1 MNIIGSTPLLLI
13 LLLLLSSF
21 TLPFLKNPIKF
32 SLPVLGAL
40 TILSWIHGLL
50 FIGGEEYTIQAGHF
64 EAPFGIMLRVT
75 AVEIAI
81 GLLFM
86 TITTLVIWFSASQ
99 FHREVGKSQQKTF
112 LILVHL
118 LVASL
123 LGIVYTQDLFNGYV
137 FIEVS
142 TLAAC
147 GIIVVKNKAD
157 NIKAAVKYLILSSLG
172 SGLILMGIAY
182 LYALTGYLDM
192 TFIHEALIPIA
203 SEKSR
208 MILISM
214 VLFMTGAGIKSALF
228 PLHIWLPDAHTAA
241 PGASSA
247 LLSGLVIKAPAIYFL
262 KICVLVYGYE
272 MINQTAFLQLV
283 LLFSGTGMIV
293 GSLFAR
299 SQKTLKRMI
308 AYSSVAQMGYIFFG
322 IGLGTP
328 AGMAIA
334 VYHMIGHG
342 VTKATLFLLASTF
355 IDKLGKKDS
364 ASLKGVGREMPFEMA
379 IFSLCGFSMVGIPI
393 LPGFISKWNLALATI
408 ETGQVWLLAIILVS
422 SVLNAAYYFPIT
434 INGFFS
440 EEDGIKPN
448 NNPVAK
454 VPLGILT
461 VLLVMIGLLSGPIL
475 SLIEKALI

>member
-1 MNIIGSTPLLLI
+1 MNIISAAPLVII
-13 LLLLLSSF
+13 LLLLISSF
-21 TLPFLKNPIKF
+21 VLPFLNKPIKT
-32 SLPVLGAL
+32 SLPILMVL
-40 TILSWIHGLL
+40 TIFSWIHG
-50 FIGGEEYTIQAGHF
+50 FMYMGKDVYTIQAGH
-64 EAPFGIMLRVT
+64 AAPPFGIALRVS
-75 AVEIAI
+75 AVEISV

-86 TITTLVIWFSASQ
+86 TITTLIIWFTADQ
-99 FHREVGKSQQKTF
+99 FQREVGVKQQKTF
-112 LILVHL
+112 LVLVHL

-172 SGLILMGIAY
+172 SGLVLMGIAY

-192 TFIHEALIPIA
+192 TYIHEALVPIA
-203 SEKSR
+203 GEKSK

-228 PLHIWLPDAHTAA
+228 PLHIWLPDAHTSA

-262 KICVLVYGYE
+262 KICVLVYGYN

-299 SQKTLKRMI
+299 SQKNMKRMI

-334 VYHMIGHG
+334 VYHMLGHG
-342 VTKATLFLLASTF
+342 VTKATLFLLATTF
-355 IDKLGKKDS
+355 IDKLENKELD
-364 ASLKGVGREMPFEMA
+364 SLKGIGRHMPFEMA
-379 IFSLCGFSMVGIPI
+379 VFTLCGFSMVGIPI

-408 ETGQVWLLAIILVS
+408 ETGQVWLLVIILIS
-422 SVLNAAYYFPIT
+422 SVLNAAYYFPVT

-440 EEDGIKPN
+440 EEEGLVPN
-448 NNPVAK
+448 NNHVAK
-454 VPLGILT
+454 APLAVLT
-461 VLLVMIGLLSGPIL
+461 FLLVMLGVLSGPIL
-475 SLIEKALI
+475 AMIEKAIT

>member
-1 MNIIGSTPLLLI
+1 MNIIGAAPIVII
-13 LLLLLSSF
+13 LLLLISSF
-21 TLPFLKNPIKF
+21 VLPFRKNPIKV
-32 SLPVLGAL
+32 SLPILGVLTAYAWL
-40 TILSWIHGLL
+40 HGLL
-50 FIGGEEYTIQAGHF
+50 FIGKEPYIIQAGH
-64 EAPFGIMLRVT
+64 AQPPFGIALRVS
-75 AVEIAI
+75 AVEIVI

-86 TITTLVIWFSASQ
+86 TVTTLVVWFSAKQ
-99 FHREVGKSQQKTF
+99 FHREVGEKQQKTF
-112 LILVHL
+112 LILIHL

-123 LGIVYTQDLFNGYV
+123 LGIVFTQDLFNGFV

-172 SGLILMGIAY
+172 SGLVLMGIAY

-192 TFIHEALIPIA
+192 TYIHDALVPIA

-214 VLFMTGAGIKSALF
+214 VLFMTGTGIKSALF
-228 PLHIWLPDAHTAA
+228 PMHIWLPDAHTAA

-262 KICVLVYGYE
+262 KICVLVYGYN
-272 MINQTAFLQLV
+272 MINQTAFLQLL

-299 SQKTLKRMI
+299 SQKNIKRMI

-342 VTKATLFLLASTF
+342 LTKSTLFLVATTF
-355 IDKLGKKDS
+355 IDKLGTKNLSD
-364 ASLKGVGREMPFEMA
+364 LKGVGRKMPLEMA
-379 IFSLCGFSMVGIPI
+379 IFTICGFSMVGIPI

-408 ETGQVWLLAIILVS
+408 ETGQVWLLAVILLS
-422 SVLNAAYYFPIT
+422 SVLNAAYYFPVT

-440 EEDGIKPN
+440 EEEGLTPN
-448 NNPVAK
+448 SNYVEK
-454 VPLGILT
+454 RPLIILSF
-461 VLLVMIGLLSGPIL
+461 LLVMVGVLSGPIL
-475 SLIEKALI
+475 ELIEKAII

>member
-1 MNIIGSTPLLLI
+1 MSLISVAPLVII
-13 LLLLLSSF
+13 LLLLISSF
-21 TLPFLKNPIKF
+21 VLPFLKKPIKT
-32 SLPVLGAL
+32 SLPILGAL
-40 TILSWIHGLL
+40 TLYAWIHGLTYL
-50 FIGGEEYTIQAGHF
+50 GKDMYTIQAGHA
-64 EAPFGIMLRVT
+64 EPPFGIALRVS
-75 AVEIAI
+75 AVEIVI

-86 TITTLVIWFSASQ
+86 TVTTLIIWFSAQQ
-99 FHREVGKSQQKTF
+99 FHREVGEKQQKTF
-112 LILVHL
+112 LVLVHL

-123 LGIVYTQDLFNGYV
+123 LGIVYTQDLFNGFV

-172 SGLILMGIAY
+172 SGLVLMGIAY

-192 TFIHEALIPIA
+192 NYIHEALVPIA

-228 PLHIWLPDAHTAA
+228 PMHIWLPDAHTAA

-247 LLSGLVIKAPAIYFL
+247 LLSGLVIKAPAVYFL
-262 KICVLVYGYE
+262 KVCVMVYGYN
-272 MINQTAFLQLV
+272 MINQTAFLQLI

-299 SQKTLKRMI
+299 TQKNMKRMI

-334 VYHMIGHG
+334 VYHMLGHG
-342 VTKATLFLLASTF
+342 VTKATLFLVASTF
-355 IDKLGKKDS
+355 IDKLKS
-364 ASLKGVGREMPFEMA
+364 YELSSLKGVGREMPFEMA
-379 IFSLCGFSMVGIPI
+379 VFTLCGFSMVGIPI

-422 SVLNAAYYFPIT
+422 SVLNAAYYFPVT

-440 EEDGIKPN
+440 DEEGLKPN
-448 NNPVAK
+448 DNHVAK
-454 VPLGILT
+454 APLAVLT
-461 VLLVMIGLLSGPIL
+461 ALLVLLGALSGPIL
-475 SLIEKALI
+475 KLIEAALT

>member
-1 MNIIGSTPLLLI
+1 MSIIGAAPLVIILVLLI
-13 LLLLLSSF
+13 SSF
-21 TLPFLKNPIKF
+21 ILPFQKSPIKV
-32 SLPVLGAL
+32 SLPILGLL
-40 TILSWIHGLL
+40 TVYAWIHGIVSLGKDMY
-50 FIGGEEYTIQAGHF
+50 IIQAGHA
-64 EAPFGIMLRVT
+64 EPPFGIALRVS
-75 AVEIAI
+75 AVEIVV

-86 TITTLVIWFSASQ
+86 TVTTLVIWFSANQ
-99 FHREVGKSQQKTF
+99 FHREVGEKQQKTF

-123 LGIVYTQDLFNGYV
+123 LGIVYTQDLFNGFV

-172 SGLILMGIAY
+172 SGLVLMGIAY

-228 PLHIWLPDAHTAA
+228 PMHIWLPDAHTAA

-247 LLSGLVIKAPAIYFL
+247 LLSGLVIKAPAVYFL
-262 KICVLVYGYE
+262 KVCALVYGYE
-272 MINQTAFLQLV
+272 MINQTAFLQLL

-299 SQKTLKRMI
+299 SQKNMKRMI

-334 VYHMIGHG
+334 VYHILGHG
-342 VTKATLFLLASTF
+342 VTKSTLFLVAATF
-355 IDKLGKKDS
+355 IDKLGRKDL
-364 ASLKGVGREMPFEMA
+364 ASLKGIGRDMPFEMA
-379 IFSLCGFSMVGIPI
+379 IFTLCGFSMVGIPI

-408 ETGQVWLLAIILVS
+408 ETGQVWLLVIILIS
-422 SVLNAAYYFPIT
+422 SVLNAAYYFPVT

-440 EEDGIKPN
+440 DEEGMKPN
-448 NNPVAK
+448 ANSVAK
-454 VPLGILT
+454 APLAILT
-461 VLLVMIGLLSGPIL
+461 VLLVMLGVLSGPIL
-475 SLIEKALI
+475 ELVEKALV

>member
-1 MNIIGSTPLLLI
+1 MSIISAAPLVII
-13 LLLLLSSF
+13 LLLLISSF
-21 TLPFLKNPIKF
+21 VLPFQKSPIKL
-32 SLPVLGAL
+32 SLPVFGIL
-40 TILSWIHGLL
+40 TLYAWIHGVMNLGKDMY
-50 FIGGEEYTIQAGHF
+50 IIQAGHA
-64 EAPFGIMLRVT
+64 EPPFGIALRVS
-75 AVEIAI
+75 AVEIVI

-86 TITTLVIWFSASQ
+86 TVTTLIIWFSANQ
-99 FHREVGKSQQKTF
+99 FHREVGEKQQKTF

-123 LGIVYTQDLFNGYV
+123 LGIVYTQDLFNGFV

-172 SGLILMGIAY
+172 SGLVLMGIAY

-192 TFIHEALIPIA
+192 TYIHEALVPIA

-214 VLFMTGAGIKSALF
+214 VLFMTGTGIKSALF
-228 PLHIWLPDAHTAA
+228 PMHIWLPDAHTAA

-247 LLSGLVIKAPAIYFL
+247 LLSGLVIKAPAVYFL
-262 KICVLVYGYE
+262 KVCVLVYGYN
-272 MINQTAFLQLV
+272 MINQTAFLQLI

-299 SQKTLKRMI
+299 SQKNMKRMI

-322 IGLGTP
+322 IGLATP

-334 VYHMIGHG
+334 VYHILGHG
-342 VTKATLFLLASTF
+342 VTKSTLFLLATTF
-355 IDKLGKKDS
+355 IDKLEHKELS
-364 ASLKGVGREMPFEMA
+364 ALKGVGREMPFEMA
-379 IFSLCGFSMVGIPI
+379 AFTLCGFSMVGIPI

-408 ETGQVWLLAIILVS
+408 ETGQVWLLAIILIS

-440 EEDGIKPN
+440 DEEGLKPN
-448 NNPVAK
+448 DNPVAK
-454 VPLGILT
+454 APLAALT
-461 VLLVMIGLLSGPIL
+461 FLLIMLGLLSGPIL
-475 SLIEKALI
+475 NVVEKALV

>member
-1 MNIIGSTPLLLI
+1 MSIISVAPLVII
-13 LLLLLSSF
+13 LLLLISSF
-21 TLPFLKNPIKF
+21 VLPFLKKPIKV

-40 TILSWIHGLL
+40 TLYAWVHGMMYLGKD
-50 FIGGEEYTIQAGHF
+50 IYTIQAGHA
-64 EAPFGIMLRVT
+64 EPPFGIALRVS
-75 AVEIAI
+75 AVEIVI

-86 TITTLVIWFSASQ
+86 TVTTLIIWFSAKQ
-99 FHREVGKSQQKTF
+99 FHREVGEKQQKTF
-112 LILVHL
+112 LVLVHL

-123 LGIVYTQDLFNGYV
+123 LGIVYTQDLFNGFV

-172 SGLILMGIAY
+172 SGLVLMGIAY

-192 TFIHEALIPIA
+192 TYIHEALVPIA

-228 PLHIWLPDAHTAA
+228 PMHIWLPDAHTAA

-247 LLSGLVIKAPAIYFL
+247 LLSGLVIKAPAVYFL
-262 KICVLVYGYE
+262 KVCVLVYGYN
-272 MINQTAFLQLV
+272 MINQTAFLQLI

-299 SQKTLKRMI
+299 TQNNMKRMI

-334 VYHMIGHG
+334 VYHMLGHG
-342 VTKATLFLLASTF
+342 VTKSTLFLVASTF
-355 IDKLGKKDS
+355 IDKLKSYDLS
-364 ASLKGVGREMPFEMA
+364 SLKGVGRDMPFEMA
-379 IFSLCGFSMVGIPI
+379 VFTLCGFSMVGIPI

-408 ETGQVWLLAIILVS
+408 ETGQVWLLIIILIS
-422 SVLNAAYYFPIT
+422 SVLNAAYYFPVT

-440 EEDGIKPN
+440 DEEGLKPN
-448 NNPVAK
+448 DNHVAK
-454 VPLGILT
+454 APLAVLT
-461 VLLVMIGLLSGPIL
+461 ALLVLLGALSGPIL
-475 SLIEKALI
+475 KLIETALT